1 MKITIILSIFL
12 VTMVSI
18 NLPANAQ
25 DEFPRG
31 EIIEKVIC
39 KDHPDQSYSLYLPKN
54 YSRDKEWPILFA
66 FDPGA
71 VGQRPVELFKPAAEK
86 YGYIVAGSNNSKN
99 GPYYLADQAIF
110 AMWKDTRQ
118 RFSMDSRRIYSTG
131 FSGGA
136 RVASRFHLLTGKA
149 CAGII
154 ACGAGVPE
162 DFGDLGM
169 LKPAAWYGIV
179 GFGDFNYYELL
190 DLETALDHTT
200 IVHQVDVIDA
210 EHRWPPEE
218 AVTRAI
224 TWMEINAMKNNT
236 RSKDDSLAQTIYQ
249 ETLTRANNLELSGN
263 IPFAVGAY
271 DWDQRLFNGLLDTS
285 FAEKKKTLLSE
296 SKAYKKFL
304 EDESVRSQKTSN
316 YIKTLGRV
324 FNLIENSQKKQVSL
338 EEIFQELQLPDLQ
351 KQAKKKKDIFNS
363 GFAFR
368 VMAGLSNTLYGKGSE
383 YYRNADY
390 SKAILCFGV
399 SAYVEEKTYYSAYNL
414 ACVYSLNKQAKP
426 ALKALELAMKRGLNN
441 PAQLD
446 NDKDL
451 DFIRNEKGYKEI
463 RQKMESQTK
472 KVFN

>member
-1 MKITIILSIFL
+1 MKTTIILPLLL
-12 VTMVSI
+12 VLIVST

-39 KDHPDQSYSLYLPKN
+39 KDKPDQSYVLYLPTT
-54 YSRDKEWPILFA
+54 YSRNKEWPILFA

-71 VGQRPVELFKPAAEK
+71 VGKRPVELFKPAAEK
-86 YGYIVAGSNNSKN
+86 FGYIVVGSNNSKN
-99 GPYYLADQAIF
+99 GPYYIADQAIF

-118 RFSMDSRRIYSTG
+118 RFSVDSHRIYATG

-136 RVASRFHLLTGKA
+136 RVASRFHLKTGNA

-162 DFGDLGM
+162 DFGDLGT

-179 GFGDFNYYELL
+179 GLSDFNYFELL
-190 DLETALDHTT
+190 GLETAFDHTS
-200 IVHQVDVIDA
+200 IIHQVDVIDA

-218 AVTRAI
+218 AVTRAVA
-224 TWMEINAMKNNT
+224 WMEINAMKNNT
-236 RSKDDSLAQTIYQ
+236 RTKDDSLAQAIYQ

-271 DWDQRLFNGLLDTS
+271 DWAKRLFNGLLDTS
-285 FAEKKKTLLSE
+285 FAEKKKNQLSE

-304 EDESVRSQKTSN
+304 EDENVRSQKTSY
-316 YIKTLGRV
+316 YIKNLGRV

-338 EEIFQELQLPDLQ
+338 DEIFQELQLPDLQ

-368 VMAGLSNTLYGKGSE
+368 VMAGLSNTIYGKGSE
-383 YYRNADY
+383 YYRSADY
-390 SKAILCFGV
+390 GKAILCFGV
-399 SAYVEEKTYYSAYNL
+399 SAYVEERTYYSAYNL
-414 ACVYSLNKQAKP
+414 ACAYSLNKQAKP
-426 ALKALELAMKRGLNN
+426 AIKALELAVKRGLNN

-463 RQKMESQTK
+463 RQKMGQGKSQ
-472 KVFN
+472 